1 MGTWIC
7 KDTAIQTYAH
17 AIHNVHRAQIHSCH
31 EKQETHAMN
40 KLFLKGVQ
48 LFSQSRTSW
57 SMLVVLV
64 VRSGMSWHN
73 LCDKGR
79 GVYSRMYQP
88 TNQPTNQPTRHAVAP
103 QVLPVAPIPAPA
115 SRSELTGT
123 PSWMCNISIYAF
135 CFGSTVYTVNMGHFT
150 TIVQSA
156 WWVIHATARIVDPKF
171 HCYIWALVSDSSIR
185 GEDRIPFKDTIYH
198 QNCQSIK
205 TKHIIQLYQSFLW
218 I

>member
-1 MGTWIC
+1 
-7 KDTAIQTYAH
+7 
-17 AIHNVHRAQIHSCH
+17 
-31 EKQETHAMN
+31 MN

-79 GVYSRMYQP
+79 GVYSRMY
-88 TNQPTNQPTRHAVAP
+88 QPTNQPTRHAVAP

-150 TIVQSA
+150 TMCSQLGGSFTRLPVLLIQSSTVTFEL
-156 WWVIHATARIVDPKF
+156 WF
-171 HCYIWALVSDSSIR
+171 L
-185 GEDRIPFKDTIYH
+185 
-198 QNCQSIK
+198 
-205 TKHIIQLYQSFLW
+205 IQV
-218 I
+218 